1 MSDSTPEVSNSSS
14 SVSSFAVSF
23 IINFLILAAFVAA
36 FLVLRPIQQRIYQP
50 RVNIETVPA
59 SQRPKPLKSGL
70 VGWFKDLVTRP
81 EAEILQDAGL
91 DGYFFLRYLRLI
103 FIISVVGILIVCP
116 ILLPVNATGGNN
128 QSGFNLLSF
137 ENVKNSKRY
146 YAHALVSWVFF
157 GFIIFTLYRE
167 LVYYVGVRSAVLTS
181 PAYSTLVSSRTIL
194 IATVPKEYLTVE
206 ALTAVFDGVKYVW
219 INRNVKELS
228 DKVDERE
235 KLVAKMEGAETKLL
249 NMAVKN
255 RLKAEKKRAKG
266 MKVSLIEGDDITLYV
281 PDGKRP
287 THKLKPIIGKKVDT
301 IEYGREHIEELN
313 KEISELRGDLTQ
325 FHELNS
331 VFVCFHTQE
340 QAETAVQVLMH
351 HQALHMAPRFI
362 GIRPDEIIWSN
373 LRLFWWER
381 IVKVVTTSAIIAVM
395 VIFWAIPVA
404 FVGSI
409 SNLKSLTDK
418 LPWLDFLN
426 SIPKWIYGVISGFLP
441 TILLAVLMMLPPI
454 ILHILAKVAG
464 MPSQTLVEYHVQN
477 SFFAF
482 QVIQVFLV
490 TTIASGAAAVV
501 QDIINDPS
509 SAMSLLA
516 DNLPK
521 ASNFFISYFLL
532 QGFTIAGGALLQ
544 LVSLI
549 LFHVLGAI
557 LDNTPRKK
565 WNRWNLLG
573 ISGWGTIFP
582 IYSTLAV
589 IAITYAIISPL
600 MLFFSAICFGVVYV
614 AYLHNLL
621 FVVGTSEGRGIF
633 YPRAIYQTFTGL
645 YIAQVCLLGLFVV
658 AKAWG
663 PLVLMVI
670 ILVVTVLVQV
680 YLQSAFAPLMH
691 NLPRDLLRKKSSSAD
706 GLPATPPRPFGHQ
719 AQTSSVQYDAADIQG
734 ALEHQGSHEKPQHG
748 RDESLSL
755 TGGAVPVTSQSQL
768 GKGGPSSTRHKLTME
783 NLIRYFK
790 PHIFLTPSTIQ
801 KEFLTHRFHE
811 APPPLPSDVE
821 SGAYANPAVTAD
833 NPVVW
838 IPRDPWGLSQIEVRK
853 MRAHD
858 VNAYDEGTWFDI
870 DEKQKTQIKWG
881 ELEDV
886 PIWSPPPP
894 Y

>member
-14 SVSSFAVSF
+14 SVSSFVVSF
-23 IINFLILAAFVAA
+23 IINFLILAAFVGA
-36 FLVLRPIQQRIYQP
+36 FLLLRPIQQRIYQP
-50 RVNIETVPA
+50 RVNIDTVPA
-59 SQRPKPLKSGL
+59 NQRPKPLKSGI

-81 EAEILQDAGL
+81 EADILQDAGL

-103 FIISVVGILIVCP
+103 FTISVVGILIVCP

-128 QSGFNLLSF
+128 QSGFNILSF
-137 ENVKNSKRY
+137 ENVKNSNRY

-157 GFIIFTLYRE
+157 GYIIFTLYRE

-206 ALTAVFDGVKYVW
+206 ALTSVFDGVKYVW

-228 DKVDERE
+228 DKVEERE
-235 KLVAKMEGAETKLL
+235 KLASKMEGAETKLL
-249 NMAVKN
+249 NLAVKN
-255 RLKAEKKRAKG
+255 RLKSEKKRAKG
-266 MKVSLIEGDDITLYV
+266 VQVSLIEGDDITLYV
-281 PDGKRP
+281 PDKKRP

-313 KEISELRGDLTQ
+313 KEIYELRGDLTQ
-325 FHELNS
+325 FPELNS

-351 HQALHMAPRFI
+351 HRALNMAPRFI

-373 LRLFWWER
+373 LRLLWWER
-381 IVKVVTTSAIIAVM
+381 IVKAATTTAIIAVM

-409 SNLKSLTDK
+409 SNIKSLTEK

-426 SIPKWIYGVISGFLP
+426 SIPDWIYGVVSGFLP
-441 TILLAVLMMLPPI
+441 TILLAVVMMLPPI
-454 ILHILAKVAG
+454 ILRILAKVAG
-464 MPSQTLVEYHVQN
+464 MPSQTLVEYYVQN
-477 SFFAF
+477 AFFAF

-544 LVSLI
+544 LVALI
-549 LFHVLGAI
+549 LFHVLGTI

-565 WNRWNLLG
+565 WSRWNLLG
-573 ISGWGTIFP
+573 ITGWGTVFP

-589 IAITYAIISPL
+589 ISITYAIISPL

-621 FVVGTSEGRGIF
+621 FVMGTSEGRGIF

-663 PLVLMVI
+663 PLVLMVV
-670 ILVVTVLVQV
+670 ILVVTVLVQIN
-680 YLQSAFAPLMH
+680 LQSAFAPLMH
-691 NLPRDLLRKKSSSAD
+691 NLPRDLLRKKSASAA
-706 GLPATPPRPFGHQ
+706 LPGTPPQPFGRQ
-719 AQTSSVQYDAADIQG
+719 AQTSSVQYDAAEIQG
-734 ALEHQGSHEKPQHG
+734 ALEHQGSHEKPQHT
-748 RDESLSL
+748 RDESLSS
-755 TGGAVPVTSQSQL
+755 GGPMPVTSESQL
-768 GKGGPSSTRHKLTME
+768 GQGPSSSRYRPTKE
-783 NLIRYFK
+783 SLIRYFK
-790 PHIFLTPSTIQ
+790 PHIFLKPEIIQ
-801 KEFLTHRFHE
+801 KEFLTQRFFE

-821 SGAYANPAVTAD
+821 SGAYANPAITAD

-838 IPRDPWGLSQIEVRK
+838 IPRDPWGLSEIEVRK

-870 DEKQKTQIKWG
+870 DEKQKAQIKWG
-881 ELEDV
+881 ELDDV